1 MTKLKKV
8 LSIGVLTIALGG
20 TLVGCNDNDG
30 AEDSTTNEATKIE
43 YNVDSSKTND
53 SKTDDEIIKEVR
65 ENTEAGKEI
74 TYLLATNKV
83 RHTLTGMQDQVLLL
97 FDGSGHGLSN
107 EEWNEEVIK
116 LGESLDKA
124 LEEMLEANVPEKYTT
139 SDEMYRDAIQEMQVF
154 TRNCKNIEQYMD
166 SGGNN
171 NLMVMQLSL
180 GMSKFIEATK
190 YSTDNEQ

>member
-20 TLVGCNDNDG
+20 ALAGCGDNNGVD
-30 AEDSTTNEATKIE
+30 DSVTNETTEVKH
-43 YNVDSSKTND
+43 NVDDSKENKD
-53 SKTDDEIIKEVR
+53 KTDDEIIKEAR
-65 ENTEAGKEI
+65 ESTEAGKEI
-74 TYLLATNKV
+74 MYLVATNKV

-107 EEWNEEVIK
+107 EEWNDEVVK
-116 LGESLDKA
+116 LGENLDKA
-124 LEEMLEANVPEKYTT
+124 LEELLDVKVPEKYTT
-139 SDEMYRDAIQEMQVF
+139 SDEMYKDAIQEMQVF
-154 TRNCKNIEQYMD
+154 TRNCKNIQQYMD

-180 GMSKFIEATK
+180 GMNKFIEATK
-190 YSTDNEQ
+190 YSTNYEQ